1 MTEAIALALLKM
13 LLAEAPDVILWVL
26 RKSGLV
32 PDDSGR
38 APIESMKRAS
48 DVLVVNPMV
57 KARAARVTISESV
70 DEDPAHS
77 DYTPPEYE
85 EP

>member
-26 RKSGLV
+26 RQAGLV

-38 APIESMKRAS
+38 SPIESMKRAS
-48 DVLVVNPMV
+48 DVLVTNPMV
-57 KARAARVTISESV
+57 KAKAAR
-70 DEDPAHS
+70 DPAQS
-77 DYTPPEYE
+77 DFFPPEYE
-85 EP
+85 KP